1 MRLSMVLI
9 ARNERHNVRDCLSSF
24 ADHVDE
30 IVFVDTGSRDGTVA
44 EVRRVCREHGWMD
57 RLVIGRFRWR
67 QDFGKARTFAHS
79 QATGDVHCYL
89 DLDERVVGVEFLRDE
104 AQRLIDDPTLDVI
117 SAIWSGSLNP
127 EQWQPRLFRSPV
139 TWTGPTWEMP
149 LERGRSW
156 MTNRVRFHHTRDTP
170 RGRRDLKIAARW
182 ARDEPDNWRPFH
194 ALASE
199 GTDLGLWDMVLD
211 VAGRGLALPDVPP
224 EIRSFLAVR
233 CAKAHRELGERG
245 RAEEMARAAIVC
257 LDGEGFDW
265 SGSLCSAHLILV
277 DSALE
282 RRAPAD
288 ALECARSALRSAP
301 TDELRNDAVAAM
313 QLAQMRLT
321 DEAVTRMV
329 RGLNPSALMTMA
341 TDVFGGRA

>member
-1 MRLSMVLI
+1 MI

-89 DLDERVVGVEFLRDE
+89 DLDERVVGVEYLRDE
-104 AQRLIDDPTLDVI
+104 AQRLIDDPSLDVI

-127 EQWQPRLFRSPV
+127 EQWQPRMFRSPV

-149 LERGRSW
+149 LERGSSW
-156 MTNRVRFHHTRDTP
+156 MTDRVRFHHTRDTP

-182 ARDEPDNWRPFH
+182 ARDEPDNWRPFR

-199 GTDLGLWDMVLD
+199 GTDLGVWDMVLD
-211 VAGRGLALPDVPP
+211 VASRGLALPDAPA

-233 CAKAHRELGERG
+233 CAKAHRELGDATGGPRRWPVWRSTFWTARG
-245 RAEEMARAAIVC
+245 SIGPGRSV
-257 LDGEGFDW
+257 
-265 SGSLCSAHLILV
+265 SAHLILV
-277 DSALE
+277 AWALE
-282 RRAPAD
+282 GGKPED
-288 ALECARSALRSAP
+288 ALESQGTPCDPRRRTNCGTRRSRRCGSRRA
-301 TDELRNDAVAAM
+301 TVM
-313 QLAQMRLT
+313 
-321 DEAVTRMV
+321 DEAVT
-329 RGLNPSALMTMA
+329 
-341 TDVFGGRA
+341 